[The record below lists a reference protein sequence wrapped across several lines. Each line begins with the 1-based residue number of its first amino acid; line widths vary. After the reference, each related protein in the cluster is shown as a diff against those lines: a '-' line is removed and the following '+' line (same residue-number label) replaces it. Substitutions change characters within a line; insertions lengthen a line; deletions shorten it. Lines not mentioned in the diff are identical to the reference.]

1 MLFRSSRRTYPL
13 TFLSVFDYPIM
24 DTNCTR
30 RVPSATP
37 LQSLT
42 MMNDEFVVGSAGQ
55 MADRVNELVGADAS
69 AAKKIEAAYLLALAR
84 KPADSELSL
93 SEDYLKRQEQLLV
106 NANVAAK
113 EARERALASLTQT
126 LLSTNE
132 FLYVE

>member
-1 MLFRSSRRTYPL
+1 MGGPPVTVTNRPDGLQTASESRRSIYLLSRRTYPL

-55 MADRVNELVGADAS
+55 RTQRFLRAVVLVGRQ
-69 AAKKIEAAYLLALAR
+69 ILA
-84 KPADSELSL
+84 
-93 SEDYLKRQEQLLV
+93 
-106 NANVAAK
+106 
-113 EARERALASLTQT
+113 
-126 LLSTNE
+126 
-132 FLYVE
+132 